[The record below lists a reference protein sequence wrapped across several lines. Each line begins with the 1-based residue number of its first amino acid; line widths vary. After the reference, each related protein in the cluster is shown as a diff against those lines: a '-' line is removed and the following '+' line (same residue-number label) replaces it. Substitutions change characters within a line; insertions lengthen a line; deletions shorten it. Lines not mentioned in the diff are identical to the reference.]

1 MLWFGSSCL
10 THIELALAIESP
22 FFFLLCRPEIRNQ
35 IILEGAGQLLIIII
49 TGSLV

>member
-22 FFFLLCRPEIRNQ
+22 FFFSFVDQ
-35 IILEGAGQLLIIII
+35 KLETKLSWRGAGQLLIIII